1 MVVHNHAPWRGPGP
15 DGLCL
20 EKVVNGK
27 LRGQCMPED
36 LRYTS
41 EKVFKCSIDF
51 TEAELEELNAI
62 LDRSD
67 YWLDIHRSYGGRKL
81 DLENRLQKIV
91 DEVL

>member
-1 MVVHNHAPWRGPGP
+1 MG
-15 DGLCL
+15 
-20 EKVVNGK
+20 
-27 LRGQCMPED
+27 ED
-36 LRYTS
+36 LRYTA

-51 TEAELEELNAI
+51 TEEELEELDAI